1 MKKNISLS
9 SILKIYDKIL
19 WYAAAGFDFRAF
31 DVFSPEKLGDI
42 IGEEGCPDCFI
53 LTDYNV
59 SYRTDSYILKG
70 AEYRGYDDEIIYDTD
85 ECRVTA
91 FNHRQINSINVGF
104 DPDMVTFDPDGQYYG
119 NVYIMDLLI
128 EYENGSRYVSK
139 LIYIVTENTRFIYNY
154 LLKNKIKIK
163 ILVRANYGYGFGGG
177 RSTGMILPNLL
188 KDLGVEFFAND
199 LNTGSMDI
207 AERYL
212 TTAQRSSVP
221 QLREIENLTKR
232 FGFNGY
238 NDVILYHVDGFYSL
252 SHNQKGELEI

>member
-1 MKKNISLS
+1 MKRNIPLS
-9 SILKIYDKIL
+9 SILKMYGNIL
-19 WYAAAGFDFRAF
+19 WYAAAGNDCRAF
-31 DVFSPEKLGDI
+31 DVFSPEKL
-42 IGEEGCPDCFI
+42 EELVGRDNCPDCFI
-53 LTDYNV
+53 LTDYDV
-59 SYRTDSYILKG
+59 SYREDSYIIKG

-91 FNHRQINSINVGF
+91 FNHRQIKSINVGF

-128 EYENGSRYVSK
+128 EYDTGSRYVSK

-177 RSTGMILPNLL
+177 RSTGMFLLHLL
-188 KDLGVEFFAND
+188 KDLGAEFFAND
-199 LNTGSMDI
+199 LNTGSEDI

-212 TTAQRSSVP
+212 TDAQRAVKP
-221 QLREIENLTKR
+221 KLRDIENLTKR
-232 FGFNGY
+232 FDFNGY
-238 NDVILYHVDGFYSL
+238 NDVILYHVDGFY
-252 SHNQKGELEI
+252 EETEV